1 MKAVLL
7 NISAWMLLPIMDGL
21 AKYLSTEIHFIQ
33 VVWGRYFFMALIS
46 LSITYFFF
54 NKNLKWPNNIKIQL
68 IRSLFLFLSTILFFY
83 AISVISLAEALT
95 LAFVSPMIVTLLS
108 AIILKEQIG
117 IRRWSAVIIGFVGV
131 LFVVRPGFNEIN
143 LATITA
149 LGCGICYAFYIIS
162 TRKLSNQDNPL
173 LTLIFTGL
181 SGSIVISLIV
191 PFYWSWLT
199 ITQLILLISLALI
212 GTLAHFLLI
221 LSLNYAEA
229 SKLAPLAYSEIV
241 MNVIIGYYFFGDFPD
256 QWIWL
261 GLIIIVSSG
270 VYISLRENV
279 IKKKVIKVP
288 SH

>member
-7 NISAWMLLPIMDGL
+7 NISAWMLLPFMDGI
-21 AKYLSTEIHFIQ
+21 AKHLTTEIHFIQ

-46 LSITYFFF
+46 LFVTYFFF
-54 NKNLKWPNNIKIQL
+54 NKNLKWPSNIQIQL

-108 AIILKEQIG
+108 AIILKEQVG
-117 IRRWSAVIIGFVGV
+117 IRRWSAVIIGFTGV
-131 LFVVRPGFNEIN
+131 LCVVRPGFNEIN

-191 PFYWSWLT
+191 PFYWSSLT

-229 SKLAPLAYSEIV
+229 SKLAPLTYSEIV

>member
-1 MKAVLL
+1 MKAVIL
-7 NISAWMLLPIMDGL
+7 NISAWMLLPFMDGL
-21 AKYLSTEIHFIQ
+21 AKFLSQEIHFLQ

-46 LSITYFFF
+46 WVVTILFF
-54 NKNLKWPNNIKIQL
+54 NKHLKWPNNFQIQL

-83 AISVISLAEALT
+83 AISVISLSEALT

-108 AIILKEQIG
+108 AIVLKEKVG
-117 IRRWSAVIIGFVGV
+117 VRRWSAVVMGFIGV
-131 LFVVRPGFNEIN
+131 LFVIRPGFNEVN

-149 LGCGICYAFYIIS
+149 LGCGICYAIYIIS
-162 TRKLSNQDNPL
+162 TRKLSNQDSPL

-199 ITQLILLISLALI
+199 LTQLLLLILLAAI
-212 GTLAHFLLI
+212 GTLAHLLLI

-229 SKLAPLAYSEIV
+229 SKLAPLSYSEII
-241 MNVIIGYYFFGDFPD
+241 MNVLIGYYFFGDFPD
-256 QWIWL
+256 QWIWI
-261 GLIIIVSSG
+261 GLVIIISSG

-279 IKKKVIKVP
+279 KKKSITKTP
-288 SH
+288 FH

>member
-21 AKYLSTEIHFIQ
+21 AKHLSTEIHFMQ

-108 AIILKEQIG
+108 AIILKEQVG
-117 IRRWSAVIIGFVGV
+117 LRRWSAVVIGFIGV

-229 SKLAPLAYSEIV
+229 SKLAPLTYSEII

-270 VYISLRENV
+270 IYISLRENV